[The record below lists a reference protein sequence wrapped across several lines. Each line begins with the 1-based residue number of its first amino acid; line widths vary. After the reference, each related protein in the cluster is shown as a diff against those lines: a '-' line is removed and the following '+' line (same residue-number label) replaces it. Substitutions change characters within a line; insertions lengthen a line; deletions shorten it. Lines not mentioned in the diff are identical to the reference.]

1 MDKSARYNVDQGLR
15 DPWLMDMQ
23 CLDDISGL
31 EEKAREL
38 GDFVFFFC
46 SVAFS

>member
-38 GDFVFFFC
+38 GDFVFFLN
-46 SVAFS
+46 